1 MIDMNVIIANNISG
15 IMKKQNRKQVEL
27 AYYLDTN
34 KQTVNKMLNGTRMIN
49 AGELKKIAD
58 FLNVKMEHLT
68 KINDTIN
75 DTDVIRAFMGKV
87 NSEEAIKG
95 LEIADKISDMIL
107 FHRRVK
113 ENGIEMMEAWD
124 DNE

>member
-49 AGELKKIAD
+49 AVELKKIAD
-58 FLNVKMEHLT
+58 FLNVEMEHLT